1 MTILA
6 ACLNWVRRVT
16 RKAARTPAWAARSI
30 ATLYRRA
37 IHQLVLVLTE
47 QYWLI
52 DYLPKQKAGS
62 EALLLVRLDLIGDF
76 IIWLDA
82 AKEFK
87 KLYPDKRIVLYA
99 NSAWAA
105 LAKHLTYWDEVVS
118 VDMTQLRGDDLYR
131 FKLLCGVH
139 LRGFVITIQPTYSRE
154 YVSDLLV
161 RASKARQRI
170 GHLGDANNI
179 SLENKLIT
187 DTWYTVL
194 VPQGIQ
200 PEVELNIN
208 AQLIRAL
215 GHANFKSRMPHLA
228 SLTELPVELK
238 IGEKYCVLVPGAS
251 WGPKMW
257 PIANFAE
264 LAVKITQQLGLKII
278 LCGTQAER
286 SICSQVAELSGVSI
300 SNLAG
305 QTTLV
310 QMIEIIRH
318 ASLLIANDSASIHI
332 AAATR
337 TPSVCILGG
346 GHFGRFLPYQPEV
359 KDTNHASPEVMF
371 HEMDCYGCRWKC
383 QYSLSLGESAP
394 CVSGVGVSQVM
405 KACMSFVKREKGPEC
420 LSDQRQSNVGL
431 RSI

>member
-1 MTILA
+1 MTFLADCLGKVGRVARKAFRTPGWLARGVTILF
-6 ACLNWVRRVT
+6 
-16 RKAARTPAWAARSI
+16 
-30 ATLYRRA
+30 RRA

-47 QYWLI
+47 RHWVI
-52 DYLPKQKAGS
+52 DYLPKQKAGN

-105 LAKHLTYWDEVVS
+105 LAKHLTYWDEIVS
-118 VDMTQLRGDDLYR
+118 VDMPQLRGDDLYR
-131 FKLLCGVH
+131 FKILCGVH
-139 LRGFVITIQPTYSRE
+139 LRGFDIAIQPTYSRE

-170 GHLGDANNI
+170 GHLGDTNNI
-179 SLENKLIT
+179 SPENKAIT
-187 DTWYTVL
+187 DTWYTRL
-194 VPQGIQ
+194 VPQGGR

-215 GHANFKSRMPHLA
+215 GHTKFKSRMPHLA
-228 SLTELPVELK
+228 TLTELPAELN

-264 LAVKITQQLGLKII
+264 LAAKMTKQSGLKTI

-286 SICSQVAELSGVSI
+286 SICHQVAELSEVSTV
-300 SNLAG
+300 NFAG

-310 QMIEIIRH
+310 QLIEIIRH
-318 ASLLIANDSASIHI
+318 ASLVVANDSASIHI

-346 GHFGRFLPYQPEV
+346 GHFGRFLPYRPEC
-359 KDTNHASPEVMF
+359 KDVTHLEPLAVF
-371 HEMDCYGCRWKC
+371 REMDCYGCRWKC
-383 QYSLSLGESAP
+383 KYSLAAGDSVP
-394 CVSGVGVSQVM
+394 CIADVDLSEIM
-405 KACMSFVKREKGPEC
+405 NACISVVK
-420 LSDQRQSNVGL
+420 
-431 RSI
+431 

>member
-6 ACLNWVRRVT
+6 GWLSLVGRVA
-16 RKAARTPAWAARSI
+16 RKASRTPSWLARGVT
-30 ATLYRRA
+30 TLFRWA

-47 QYWLI
+47 RYWVI

-87 KLYPDKRIVLYA
+87 KLFPDKRIVLYA

-105 LAKHLTYWDEVVS
+105 LAKRLTYWDEVVS

-139 LRGFVITIQPTYSRE
+139 LRGFDITIQPTYSRE

-170 GHLGDANNI
+170 GQLGDANNI

-187 DTWYTVL
+187 DTWYTQL

-208 AQLIRAL
+208 AQFIRAL
-215 GHANFKSRMPHLA
+215 GRAKFKSRLPHLA
-228 SLTELPVELK
+228 SFTELPAELK
-238 IGEKYCVLVPGAS
+238 IGAEYCVLVPGAS

-257 PIANFAE
+257 SIANFAE
-264 LAVKITQQLGLKII
+264 LSAKIAQQSGLKIV

-286 SICSQVAELSGVSI
+286 SICSQVAGLSGVSAI
-300 SNLAG
+300 NLAG
-305 QTTLV
+305 QTTLL

-318 ASLLIANDSASIHI
+318 ASLLVANDSASIHI

-337 TPSVCILGG
+337 TSSVCVLGG
-346 GHFGRFLPYQPEV
+346 GHFGRFLPYQPEY
-359 KDTNHASPEVMF
+359 KDADHLEPLAVF

-383 QYSLSLGESAP
+383 QYSLTSGESVP
-394 CVSGVGVSQVM
+394 CVAGVEVARVM
-405 KACMSFVKREKGPEC
+405 KACMQVVK
-420 LSDQRQSNVGL
+420 
-431 RSI
+431 

>member
-6 ACLNWVRRVT
+6 ACLNLVRRVT
-16 RKAARTPAWAARSI
+16 RKAARTPAGAARSI

-87 KLYPDKRIVLYA
+87 KIYPDKRIVLYA

-118 VDMTQLRGDDLYR
+118 VDMTHLRGDDLYR

-139 LRGFVITIQPTYSRE
+139 LRGFDITIQPTYSRE

-187 DTWYTVL
+187 DAWYTRL
-194 VPQGIQ
+194 APKGIQ

-228 SLTELPVELK
+228 SLTELPAELK
-238 IGEKYCVLVPGAS
+238 ISEKYCVLVPGAS

-264 LAVKITQQLGLKII
+264 LAAKITQQIGLKII

-286 SICSQVAELSGVSI
+286 SICSQVAELSGI
-300 SNLAG
+300 DTINLSG
-305 QTTLV
+305 QTTLI
-310 QMIEIIRH
+310 QMIEMIRH
-318 ASLLIANDSASIHI
+318 ASLLVANDSGSIHI

-346 GHFGRFLPYQPEV
+346 GHFGRFLPYQPEF
-359 KDTNHASPEVMF
+359 KDADHLEPLAVF

-383 QYSLSLGESAP
+383 QYSLTAGESVP
-394 CVSGVGVSQVM
+394 CIAGVDVSKIM
-405 KACMSFVKREKGPEC
+405 KACISV
-420 LSDQRQSNVGL
+420 VT
-431 RSI
+431 

>member
-1 MTILA
+1 MTSLA
-6 ACLNWVRRVT
+6 SCLSLVRRVA
-16 RKAARTPAWAARSI
+16 RKAARIPSWLARG
-30 ATLYRRA
+30 ATTLFRRA
-37 IHQLVLVLTE
+37 LHQLLSVLTE
-47 QYWLI
+47 RYWVI

-105 LAKHLTYWDEVVS
+105 LARHLRYWDEVVS
-118 VDMTQLRGDDLYR
+118 VDMTQLRGDELYR

-139 LRGFVITIQPTYSRE
+139 LRGFDITIQPTYSRE

-170 GHLGDANNI
+170 AHLGDANNI

-187 DTWYTVL
+187 DTWYTRL

-228 SLTELPVELK
+228 SLTELPAKLK
-238 IGEKYCVLVPGAS
+238 ISEKYCVLVPGAS

-264 LAVKITQQLGLKII
+264 LAVKITQELGLKII
-278 LCGTQAER
+278 LCGTQAEQ
-286 SICSQVAELSGVSI
+286 SICGQVAGLSGVSTI
-300 SNLAG
+300 NLAG

-310 QMIEIIRH
+310 QMIEMIRH
-318 ASLLIANDSASIHI
+318 ASLLVANDSASIHI

-346 GHFGRFLPYQPEV
+346 GHFGRFLPYQPEF
-359 KDTNHASPEVMF
+359 KDADHLEPLAVF
-371 HEMDCYGCRWKC
+371 HDMDCYGCRWKC
-383 QYSLSLGESAP
+383 QYSLTAGESVP
-394 CVSGVGVSQVM
+394 CIVGVDVSKIT
-405 KACMSFVKREKGPEC
+405 KACISV
-420 LSDQRQSNVGL
+420 VT
-431 RSI
+431 

>member
-1 MTILA
+1 MTIFA
-6 ACLNWVRRVT
+6 ASLNLVRRVA
-16 RKAARTPAWAARSI
+16 RKAVRAPAWAARSI

-52 DYLPKQKAGS
+52 DYLPKQKTGS

-87 KLYPDKRIVLYA
+87 TIYPDKRIVLYA

-118 VDMTQLRGDDLYR
+118 VDTTQLRGDDLYR
-131 FKLLCGVH
+131 LKLLCGVH
-139 LRGFVITIQPTYSRE
+139 LRGFDIAIQPTYSRE
-154 YVSDLLV
+154 YVADLLV

-179 SLENKLIT
+179 SLENKAIT
-187 DTWYTVL
+187 DTCYTRL
-194 VPQGIQ
+194 VPQEIQ

-215 GHANFKSRMPHLA
+215 GHTKFKSRMPHLA
-228 SLTELPVELK
+228 NLTELPAELK

-251 WGPKMW
+251 WGLKMW

-264 LAVKITQQLGLKII
+264 LAAKITQQIGLKII

-286 SICSQVAELSGVSI
+286 SICSQVAELSGIDIINRS
-300 SNLAG
+300 G
-305 QTTLV
+305 QTTLI
-310 QMIEIIRH
+310 QMIEMIRH
-318 ASLLIANDSASIHI
+318 ASLLVANDSASIHI

-337 TPSVCILGG
+337 TPSVCVLGG
-346 GHFGRFLPYQPEV
+346 GHFGRFLPYQPEF
-359 KDTNHASPEVMF
+359 KDADHLEPLAVF

-383 QYSLSLGESAP
+383 QYSLTSGESVP
-394 CVSGVGVSQVM
+394 CVAGVDVSKIM
-405 KACMSFVKREKGPEC
+405 KACISVVK
-420 LSDQRQSNVGL
+420 
-431 RSI
+431 

>member
-1 MTILA
+1 MKILE
-6 ACLNWVRRVT
+6 ACLNLVRRIT
-16 RKAARTPAWAARSI
+16 RKASRTPAWAARSV
-30 ATLYRRA
+30 ATLYRRV

-52 DYLPKQKAGS
+52 DYLPKQKAGN
-62 EALLLVRLDLIGDF
+62 ETLLLVRLDLIGDF
-76 IIWLDA
+76 IIWLDS

-105 LAKHLTYWDEVVS
+105 FAKHLTYWDEVVS
-118 VDMTQLRGDDLYR
+118 VDMTQLRCDDLYR

-139 LRGFVITIQPTYSRE
+139 RRGFDITIQPTYSRE
-154 YVSDLLV
+154 YVADLLL

-170 GHLGDANNI
+170 GHSGDANNI
-179 SLENKLIT
+179 SPENKAIT
-187 DTWYTVL
+187 DTWYTQL

-215 GHANFKSRMPHLA
+215 GQADFKSRMPHLA
-228 SLTELPVELK
+228 SITTLPDELK
-238 IGEKYCVLVPGAS
+238 IGEKYCILVPGAS

-264 LAVKITQQLGLKII
+264 LAAKITQELGLKTI

-286 SICSQVAELSGVSI
+286 SICSQVAELSGVSTI
-300 SNLAG
+300 NLAG

-318 ASLLIANDSASIHI
+318 ASLLVANDSASIHI

-346 GHFGRFLPYQPEV
+346 GHFGRFLPYRPEV
-359 KDTNHASPEVMF
+359 KDADHIEPLPVF
-371 HEMDCYGCRWKC
+371 HGMDCYGCRWKC
-383 QYSLSLGESAP
+383 HYSLNSDESVP
-394 CVSGVGVSQVM
+394 CVVSVNVSDVM
-405 KACMSFVKREKGPEC
+405 KACVAVVK
-420 LSDQRQSNVGL
+420 
-431 RSI
+431 